1 MPGLPP
7 RTDPDWDW
15 EANDPAYQVRYLVKR
30 PAYEFILAVP
40 TDHPLFRSADSAFFQ
55 VRFKDRCQPHCL
67 VLNRQELED
76 FYQSLGQLIE
86 YIRIERARRHKV
98 S

>member
-1 MPGLPP
+1 
-7 RTDPDWDW
+7 
-15 EANDPAYQVRYLVKR
+15 
-30 PAYEFILAVP
+30 
-40 TDHPLFRSADSAFFQ
+40 
-55 VRFKDRCQPHCL
+55 
-67 VLNRQELED
+67 LED